1 MRLGFIGQKA
11 IAIVAGGAL
20 VSMAAVGAFASQE
33 FVTTEEETPTVE
45 VTETATEEPT
55 ATATEEPT
63 EEPTEEATEEPTE
76 EATEEPTEEATEEP
90 TEEATE
96 EPTEE
101 PTEEATEEPEGE
113 EEGDGQRE
121 IGGIPEDH
129 PVFHDGEGGKCA
141 AIKTTPSGRQV
152 RVPCHAAGVDSEGAT
167 TQRGKGKKNSGDD

>member
-33 FVTTEEETPTVE
+33 FVTIEEETPTVE

-55 ATATEEPT
+55 ASATA
-63 EEPTEEATEEPTE
+63 EPTE

-121 IGGIPEDH
+121 VGGIPENH
-129 PVFHDGEGGKCA
+129 PVYHDGEGGKCA

-152 RVPCHAAGVDSEGAT
+152 RVPCHAAGVDEEGAT
-167 TQRGKGKKNSGDD
+167 TQRGNGKKNSGDDD

>member
-1 MRLGFIGQKA
+1 MLGQKA

-33 FVTTEEETPTVE
+33 FVTITEETPTVE
-45 VTETATEEPT
+45 VTETATE
-55 ATATEEPT
+55 TATEEPT
-63 EEPTEEATEEPTE
+63 ASATAEPTEEATEEPTE

-101 PTEEATEEPEGE
+101 PTEEATEEPEEE

-129 PVFHDGEGGKCA
+129 PVFHDGDGGKCA

-152 RVPCHAAGVDSEGAT
+152 RVPCHAAGAGDEGAT
-167 TQRGKGKKNSGDD
+167 ERGNEKSKKNNGGG

>member
-33 FVTTEEETPTVE
+33 FVTIEEETPTVE

-55 ATATEEPT
+55 ASATAEP
-63 EEPTEEATEEPTE
+63 TEEPTE

-121 IGGIPEDH
+121 IGGIPENH
-129 PVFHDGEGGKCA
+129 PVYHDGEGGKCA

-152 RVPCHAAGVDSEGAT
+152 RVPCHAAGVDDEGAT
-167 TQRGKGKKNSGDD
+167 TQRGKGKKNGGDDE